1 MIIIDNLQQLLN
13 NINTGEP
20 VLVYF
25 SGENCSV
32 CKVLKP
38 KIEEEVLKQFP
49 KFKLFEVKTDL
60 NKEITSHFTVFSIPT
75 TLIFFDSKE
84 FKDLLEDNDSFA
96 REWLGE
102 KRYKLFKEGNYRI
115 DKFVDPLGRQYSLA
129 ELKTLDEKTFKN
141 LGI

>member
-1 MIIIDNLQQLLN
+1 M
-13 NINTGEP
+13 
-20 VLVYF
+20 LVYF

-84 FKDLLEDNDSFA
+84 FKRVGRNMSEA
-96 REWLGE
+96 
-102 KRYKLFKEGNYRI
+102 LFIE
-115 DKFVDPLGRQYSLA
+115 
-129 ELKTLDEKTFKN
+129 ELKRPYHLMCED
-141 LGI
+141 